1 MSVMGVISGTFPH
14 TYRVLYMTVNWWV
27 LCERHGSVTLIVMD
41 EKA

>member
-1 MSVMGVISGTFPH
+1 
-14 TYRVLYMTVNWWV
+14 MTVNWWV